1 MDCKRMKLAIA
12 IFAKADAR
20 SWGRQSI
27 VPPREIQVAVVIW
40 EGLTNCEIGRIIGTS
55 GEVMKIQL
63 CSTFD
68 TLGIWSRLELA
79 M

>member
-1 MDCKRMKLAIA
+1 M
-12 IFAKADAR
+12 
-20 SWGRQSI
+20 
-27 VPPREIQVAVVIW
+27 IW

-55 GEVMKIQL
+55 GEVMKVQL

>member
-1 MDCKRMKLAIA
+1 LPRQTPVHEA
-12 IFAKADAR
+12 AR
-20 SWGRQSI
+20 ASS
-27 VPPREIQVAVVIW
+27 PREIQVAVVIW

-55 GEVMKIQL
+55 GEVMKVQL